1 METINIIDE
10 LAQLDAQVKVATARC
25 KVLKDEIANTY
36 GEGKFRGTTFGVRVT
51 IEQRKGSVDMKALC
65 AHFGISDEQVE
76 QFRGD
81 PLAIIKVSPTA

>member
-36 GEGKFRGTTFGVRVT
+36 GEGKFRGTTFGVRVS
-51 IEQRKGSVDMKALC
+51 IEQRKGTVDLKALC
-65 AHFGISDEQVE
+65 EAFGITDEQVE
-76 QFRGD
+76 QYRSA
-81 PLAIIKVSPTA
+81 PLAIIKVAPTA